1 MKYDNPLEWQKAFIR
16 DQGYDALVSSS
27 PDNLAYT
34 IGYVMPSLQL
44 GVRKRR
50 FAAVVTPDGPD
61 VLLVVTPEFK
71 QAKSDS
77 RIRDVREYNEFTE
90 SPMGLLADIL
100 REIGADRGRV
110 GIEMDFMPARDY
122 LRLREQLPKTDF
134 QDAEPVFDRL
144 RMLKTQE
151 EIDRLKRIGSIV
163 HRAHIEACRQ
173 ASPGWTEMQF
183 GNAIRDSVRA
193 QGGEGLNNLVVA
205 SGYRSTWS
213 NCPPSHKVLELG
225 EVIKVDVFAH
235 DNGYQSDIARTVAVG
250 RPTAFQKDIWA
261 RLVDIHS
268 AMLTEVRPG
277 ASTRALWQLFV
288 DEFASHDLTPSIRFA
303 GHGLGLTLHEEP
315 YISSYADSILEE
327 GMVLA
332 IEPVTH
338 VEGTGFHI
346 EDEVIVTAD
355 GCELISDGRGEMLT
369 IK

>member
-1 MKYDNPLEWQKAFIR
+1 MHYDNPLAWQKAYIR
-16 DQGYDALVSSS
+16 EQGVDALVSSS

-71 QAKSDS
+71 QATSDA
-77 RIRDVREYNEFTE
+77 RIQDVREYNEFTE
-90 SPMGLLADIL
+90 SPMDLLAGIL
-100 REIGADRGRV
+100 RELGTDSGRV

-122 LRLREQLPKTDF
+122 LELRKQLPQAVF
-134 QDAEPVFDRL
+134 QDAEPIFDRL

-151 EIDRLKRIGSIV
+151 EIHRLRHIGGIV
-163 HRAHIEACRQ
+163 HRAHIEACAAAR
-173 ASPGWTEMQF
+173 PGWTEMQF

-213 NCPPSHKVLELG
+213 NCPPSPKVLETG

-235 DNGYQSDIARTVAVG
+235 DNGYQSDIARTVAVAG
-250 RPTAFQKDIWA
+250 PTPFQADIWA
-261 RLVDIHS
+261 RLVDIHT
-268 AMLTEVRPG
+268 AMLDAIRPG

-288 DEFASHDLTPSIRFA
+288 DEFAGHGLTPSIRFA

-315 YISSYADSILEE
+315 YISSYADSTLEE

-338 VEGTGFHI
+338 VDGMGFHI

-369 IK
+369 IG